1 MPLSSATVRRL
12 HICLLFALVLLVAAG
27 PEERH
32 LSIYSNAANYSLAVQ
47 SRQGVDYVG
56 LLEVLEP
63 LGTVSAKTNGHRWKI
78 RFNKVEGEF
87 TDGKLQAKT
96 GATTLD
102 LPASFVLE
110 NDRGLVP
117 LSSLTILLPR
127 FLGGPVTFHA
137 AARRLFVGNVAVHFT
152 AQISKTNPPTLVI
165 NFTSAVNPTI
175 TTEPGRLA
183 MKFTREGL
191 VGPATPTITFDSK
204 AIPSATFQEDIGAA
218 ELTVAGTVPL
228 MASFSNDNRTIT
240 IAQPQAAV
248 AQGRPALSP
257 ASPAATAPTVPSPVT
272 PSPVAPSSAA
282 PSSVSNPGETHHYFA
297 VIDAAHGG
305 DESGATLGVQLLEK
319 DITLAM
325 ARTLRQE
332 LVARQLTAMLVRDAD
347 VAMSTEQRASVANS
361 AHPAIYL
368 CVHASSQGTGVRL
381 FTSLIPH
388 GTSDQGPF
396 VDWESAQVQF
406 LPASQRVAARLG
418 AALQTLQVPVHS
430 LPAPLRPLNS
440 IRTAAVAIEIAP
452 PDLTTGVNSATYQES
467 VARMVA
473 IGLAAMRDELE
484 AGR

>member
-1 MPLSSATVRRL
+1 MPLSSATARPL
-12 HICLLFALVLLVAAG
+12 HVCWLFALVLLVAAG

-63 LGTVSAKTNGHRWKI
+63 LGTVSAKANGHRWKI
-78 RFNKVEGEF
+78 RFNNLEGEF
-87 TDGKLQAKT
+87 TDGKLQAKAGGT
-96 GATTLD
+96 SID
-102 LPASFVLE
+102 LAASFVLE

-117 LSSLTILLPR
+117 LSSLAILLPR
-127 FLGGPVTFHA
+127 LLGGPVTLHA
-137 AARRLFVGNVAVHFT
+137 AARRLFVGNAAVHFT
-152 AQISKTNPPTLVI
+152 AQISKTTPTVLVI
-165 NFTSAVNPTI
+165 NFTSPVNPTI

-204 AIPSATFQEDIGAA
+204 AIPSATFQEDNGAA
-218 ELTVAGTVPL
+218 ELTVSGTVSL

-240 IAQPQAAV
+240 IAQPQAAAV
-248 AQGRPALSP
+248 QGRPASAPALPAASSP
-257 ASPAATAPTVPSPVT
+257 AVPSPT
-272 PSPVAPSSAA
+272 APSSAA
-282 PSSVSNPGETHHYFA
+282 PLPGSSFGETRHYFA

-305 DESGATLGVQLLEK
+305 DESGATLAGQLLEK
-319 DITLAM
+319 DITLAV
-325 ARTLRQE
+325 ARSLRQE
-332 LVARQLTAMLVRDAD
+332 LAARQMTALLVRDAD
-347 VAMSTEQRASVANS
+347 VAMTTEQRASLVNS

-368 CVHASSQGTGVRL
+368 CLHASSQGTGVRL
-381 FTSLIPH
+381 FTSVIPR
-388 GTSDQGPF
+388 GASDQGPF
-396 VDWESAQVQF
+396 VEWESAQVQF
-406 LPASQRVAARLG
+406 LPSSQKVAARLG
-418 AALQTLQVPVHS
+418 AALQTLQVPVRS

-452 PDLTTGVNSATYQES
+452 PDLTTGLNSATYQES